1 MTPKQKVLAK
11 HPEDNCVADCSV
23 DGGKAGIEFYDF
35 AVWSDAAPHGYV
47 LGDGE
52 TPRQAWKA
60 AATNL
65 SSGDN
70 GGRNG

>member
-1 MTPKQKVLAK
+1 MTPKQKVLAQLSSGCF
-11 HPEDNCVADCSV
+11 CVADCSV

-52 TPRQAWKA
+52 TPRQAWKV

-65 SSGDN
+65 SSGDSQP
-70 GGRNG
+70 